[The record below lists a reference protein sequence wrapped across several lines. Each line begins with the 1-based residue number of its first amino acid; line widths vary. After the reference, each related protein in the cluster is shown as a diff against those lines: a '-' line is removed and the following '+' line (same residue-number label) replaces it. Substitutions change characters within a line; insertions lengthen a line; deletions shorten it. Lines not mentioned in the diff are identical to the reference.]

1 MSDTR
6 SQTIETYIFLCDP
19 DSEYYPDT
27 GGVIDNRRLPEI
39 IKFRLSQGERFITTW
54 RCANTRSIQVGDR
67 AYLVKTTEEPKGII
81 ASGRVVAAPD
91 TLQLRQES
99 GFSDLSAAYTET
111 DGHNYWIYIA
121 LDSVVDFD
129 SPLEYLNLRN
139 QSIFQ
144 GVNFYFAGGGRRF
157 APDNPAAVKALA
169 SAWESHCLPLQRKSK
184 GRRLADVFL
193 ERGDEARGRKEY
205 NEALYYYYEALNIDP
220 GYGKAINKVKP
231 LEIIIEKANQE
242 VTSSQPIITPPPDPS
257 PVDQLPDLPL
267 QGALAHIRVDPDKQD
282 YSDTP
287 GVSEPYRRILVEIAR
302 RQGQSKFR
310 QTLLEAYD
318 YKCAVTGFDAGEA
331 LEAAHIIPY
340 SETENNAPTNG
351 LLLRADIHTL
361 FDLNL
366 LVIHP
371 EGLIISLHPS
381 LRNTQYQNIHNQ
393 KLQVPDGS
401 EFRPDPEYLQK
412 RSQQCHWVNDT

>member
-1 MSDTR
+1 MPDTR

-67 AYLVKTTEEPKGII
+67 AYLVKTTEEVKGII

-111 DGHNYWIYIA
+111 DGHNYYIYLA

-129 SPLEYLNLRN
+129 SPLDYRNLKS
-139 QSIFQ
+139 QPVFQ

-157 APDNPAAVKALA
+157 APDKPAAVKALA
-169 SAWESHCLPLQRKSK
+169 SEWESHCLPLQRKGK
-184 GRRLADVFL
+184 GRRLVDVFL
-193 ERGDEARGRKEY
+193 ARGDEARDRKEY
-205 NEALYYYYEALNIDP
+205 DEALYYYYEALNIDP
-220 GYGKAINKVKP
+220 IYGKATNKVKQ
-231 LEIIIEKANQE
+231 LEKIIGINPEITNPQI
-242 VTSSQPIITPPPDPS
+242 IITPPPDPP
-257 PVDQLPDLPL
+257 PVNQLTDLPL
-267 QGALAHIRVDPDKQD
+267 QDALEHIRVDPNKQD
-282 YSDTP
+282 YSVAP
-287 GVSEPYRRILVEIAR
+287 EVSEAHRRILVEIAR

-310 QTLLEAYD
+310 QTLLEAYG
-318 YKCAVTGFDAGEA
+318 YRCAITGFDAGEA

-340 SETENNAPTNG
+340 SETENNDPTNG

-371 EGLIISLHPS
+371 ENLMISLHPS
-381 LRNTQYQNIHNQ
+381 LHSTQYQNIHNQ
-393 KLQVPDGS
+393 KLQVPDSS
-401 EFRPDPEYLQK
+401 EFRPSPEYLQK
-412 RSQQCHWVNDT
+412 RFQQCHWVNDT

>member
-1 MSDTR
+1 MPDAR
-6 SQTIETYIFLCDP
+6 SQTTETYIFLCDP
-19 DSEYYPDT
+19 DSEYELDT

-67 AYLVKTTEEPKGII
+67 AYLVKTTEEPKEII

-111 DGHNYWIYIA
+111 DGHNYWIYLA

-139 QSIFQ
+139 QPVFQ
-144 GVNFYFAGGGRRF
+144 GVNFYFAGGGKRF
-157 APDNPAAVKALA
+157 APDKPAAVKALA
-169 SAWESHCLPLQRKSK
+169 SEWESHCLILQRQGK
-184 GRRLADVFL
+184 GRRLVDVFL
-193 ERGDEARGRKEY
+193 ERGDKAKDRKEY
-205 NEALYYYYEALNIDP
+205 DEALYYYYEALNIDP
-220 GYGKAINKVKP
+220 NYGKAVNKVSQIKR
-231 LEIIIEKANQE
+231 IIEVNPEATN
-242 VTSSQPIITPPPDPS
+242 PRIIITPPPDPS
-257 PVDQLPDLPL
+257 PVDQLTDLPL
-267 QGALAHIRVDPDKQD
+267 QDALEHIRVDPDKQD
-282 YSDTP
+282 YSATP
-287 GVSEPYRRILVEIAR
+287 DISEAHRRILVEIAR

-340 SETENNAPTNG
+340 SETENNDPTNG

-371 EGLIISLHPS
+371 ENLMISLHPS
-381 LRNTQYQNIHNQ
+381 LRNTQYQRIHNQ
-393 KLQVPDGS
+393 KLQVPDDS
-401 EFRPDPEYLQK
+401 EFRPNPEYLE
-412 RSQQCHWVNDT
+412 RRFQQCRWVNDT